1 MSVKVNNGQP
11 VIYDDEVIRVSADTT
26 QNRPAQPIVG
36 MLRFNT
42 DDDTFEGYDGIAWG
56 PIGGGGG
63 TSDSANTANTS
74 KELVTSNTTAGIA
87 FTIKQADNKLSFYY
101 GTTKIASLDQFGRF
115 VAANNITALGTP

>member
-11 VIYDDEVIRVSADTT
+11 VIYDDEVIRVAAANEQS
-26 QNRPAQPIVG
+26 RPAQPIVG

-42 DDDTFEGYDGIAWG
+42 DQTTFEGYNGTQWG

-115 VAANNITALGTP
+115 VTANNITALGTP